1 MANGGKR
8 PGAGRKKGGINQEKL
23 DIQQL
28 IRETVDFRE
37 IIAAMLEKAKSGS
50 ERAATLLLEYGY
62 GKPVEIKKQESGD
75 TFSVEIKFPN
85 GEVTRV

>member
-1 MANGGKR
+1 MARGGR
-8 PGAGRKKGGINQEKL
+8 PKGSINQEKL
-23 DIQQL
+23 DIQAL
-28 IRETVDFRE
+28 IRSTVDFTV
-37 IIAAMLEKAKSGS
+37 IIAAMVKKAERGS

-62 GKPVEIKKQESGD
+62 GKPVEVKKQESGD

>member
-1 MANGGKR
+1 MARGGKR
-8 PGAGRKKGGINQEKL
+8 PNAGRKGPDKIKL
-23 DIQQL
+23 DIQAF
-28 IRETVDFRE
+28 IRDNVDFVP
-37 IIAAMLEKAKSGS
+37 IINAMVTKAEGGS
-50 ERAATLLLEYGY
+50 ERAATLLFEYGY